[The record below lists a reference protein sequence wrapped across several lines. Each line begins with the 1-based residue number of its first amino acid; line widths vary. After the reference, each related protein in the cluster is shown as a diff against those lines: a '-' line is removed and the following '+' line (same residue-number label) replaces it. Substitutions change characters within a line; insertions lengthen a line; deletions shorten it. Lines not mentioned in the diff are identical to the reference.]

1 MATVMSYGIWGG
13 TGAFVGGV
21 TGVAMCYGISSRKKS
36 ETPSSGTSGVAD
48 RFGII
53 DSAYSNILKD
63 EELYEIITNI
73 STIKINHQK
82 EYDKICESVNNLSAI
97 LEFVEER
104 GGNARQILKANRLA
118 TEAKTVLAFLRD
130 NISSQNRGVWED
142 NQSKLHTAITD
153 RLQGIANSN

>member
-1 MATVMSYGIWGG
+1 MATVMTYGFWGG
-13 TGAFVGGV
+13 AGALVGGA
-21 TGVAMCYGISSRKKS
+21 TGMALCYGMASRNKS
-36 ETPSSGTSGVAD
+36 ETSSSGIAD

-53 DSAYSNILKD
+53 DSSYSNILKD

-82 EYDKICESVNNLSAI
+82 EYEKLCESVNNLSAI
-97 LEFVEER
+97 LEFVEEH

-130 NISSQNRGVWED
+130 NISAQNRGVWED
-142 NQSKLHTAITD
+142 NQSKLHTVITD
-153 RLQGIANSN
+153 RLQGIANTT